1 MMAMMD
7 EVLTDLES
15 DVSVWGLRT
24 RVDLVA
30 CGDEDGTSPCGWPPG
45 FFLLF
50 NFEINRIMFA
60 SSVLMAVWAGSGDLS
75 RNRAAERAVV
85 VRFTRPTNGHH
96 SRHSGR
102 VTGRVPTRSGQAVET
117 SRYLAFRPL
126 YTLTQYGGGGH
137 LYFHGPWRCPC
148 QLPRLPSPN
157 CHTHQG

>member
-7 EVLTDLES
+7 EVLTDLEL

-60 SSVLMAVWAGSGDLS
+60 SSVLMAAGQEVVIFPATVRLNVLWWYASLGQPMATTPAT
-75 RNRAAERAVV
+75 RAE
-85 VRFTRPTNGHH
+85 
-96 SRHSGR
+96 
-102 VTGRVPTRSGQAVET
+102 
-117 SRYLAFRPL
+117 
-126 YTLTQYGGGGH
+126 
-137 LYFHGPWRCPC
+137 
-148 QLPRLPSPN
+148 
-157 CHTHQG
+157 